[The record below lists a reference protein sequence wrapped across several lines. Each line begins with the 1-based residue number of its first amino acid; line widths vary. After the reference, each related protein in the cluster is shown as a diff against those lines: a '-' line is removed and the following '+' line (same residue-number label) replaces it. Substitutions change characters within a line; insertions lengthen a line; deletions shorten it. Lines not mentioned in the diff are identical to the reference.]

1 MSQRCAWCGSDVLY
15 VNYHDREWGVPVWD
29 DRRLF
34 EFLCLEA
41 AQAGLSWITILRKRE
56 SYRSAFHD
64 FDPQAVASLSDG
76 DCDRLLENPGIVR
89 NRAKIASAR
98 RNAQAFLKI
107 QQEFGSF
114 ADYQWRFVDGQPIQN
129 NFTSLEQVPAQTDI
143 SQALSRDLKKRGF
156 TFLGP
161 VVIYAHMQACG
172 MVNDHLTSCFRHRE
186 LCPPSKA

>member
-1 MSQRCAWCGSDVLY
+1 M
-15 VNYHDREWGVPVWD
+15 WD